1 MTFYSQ
7 CNKVNKAHILHANL
21 NFQLQFIASEVEGIQ
36 MVNEFDQIYG
46 LFTEYSQ
53 GKLHFIACE
62 VVHVKN

>member
-7 CNKVNKAHILHANL
+7 CKKVNLKAHILHANL

-36 MVNEFDQIYG
+36 TVNEFDQISG

-53 GKLHFIACE
+53 GK
-62 VVHVKN
+62 